1 MVNPALAGKS
11 VLIVE
16 DEPQLRSLLEAYLKR
31 LGPRVE
37 TASDL
42 STARRILQTA
52 AGQVDILLT
61 DSQLPDGNG
70 LDLAREFLAVSSNTV
85 AILSSG
91 IPIEIS
97 EWENASG
104 RLLLLEKPY
113 APRELLALL
122 EQLSPASDSSSAPA

>member
-1 MVNPALAGKS
+1 MVTPALAGKS
-11 VLIVE
+11 ILIVE

-31 LGPRVE
+31 LGPHV
-37 TASDL
+37 L
-42 STARRILQTA
+42 SAPDVSSARRILQA
-52 AGQVDILLT
+52 DAGQVDILLT

-70 LDLAREFLAVSSNTV
+70 QDLAREFLAATSNTV

-97 EWENASG
+97 EWEIASG

-122 EQLSPASDSSSAPA
+122 EQLIPGSDSPSAPA